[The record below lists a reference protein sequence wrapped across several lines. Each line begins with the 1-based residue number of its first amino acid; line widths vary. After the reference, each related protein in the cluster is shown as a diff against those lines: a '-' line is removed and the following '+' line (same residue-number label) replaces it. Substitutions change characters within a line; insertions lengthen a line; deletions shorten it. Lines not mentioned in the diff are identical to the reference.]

1 MARPTGHAIYYMF
14 LLRHS
19 YCLTLLLLRSYIT
32 RANFR
37 RTKFEKAQFT
47 HTSHS
52 HFVVRIVQIQRS
64 ANFEAMG
71 CTWAYCPLLR

>member
-14 LLRHS
+14 LLRQS

-37 RTKFEKAQFT
+37 RTKFEKAEFT
-47 HTSHS
+47 YTSPHP
-52 HFVVRIVQIQRS
+52 HFVVRIVQILSLGEFRS
-64 ANFEAMG
+64 DG
-71 CTWAYCPLLR
+71 TLPLEVV

>member
-37 RTKFEKAQFT
+37 RTKFEKAEFT
-47 HTSHS
+47 E
-52 HFVVRIVQIQRS
+52 RK
-64 ANFEAMG
+64 
-71 CTWAYCPLLR
+71 